1 MTFIDFCRAH
11 GLIIDYVIDDG
22 QWHRTKTIDK
32 TNKHNGAYKC
42 LGQVGFVQNHATMT
56 EVMTWKA
63 EGVFDIADYRARM
76 KTAQKDSEQDAK
88 RAAKKAAFMLS
99 KSEVKEFAYCEM
111 KGHKDIK
118 INVLKQPDGTE
129 LGLIPMRVNGDLT
142 SLQVLS
148 YDEKNRAW
156 RKTFLKNGI
165 TRGAIFT
172 IGNGSAVILCEGF
185 ATGLSVFAACQAA
198 KISATIKVC
207 FSAQNMVLV
216 AQKIPPA
223 LVIADNDLS
232 LTGKNVAEKIGAPY
246 WISSTVGN
254 DFNDDYLSRGLF
266 AVSNDLKR
274 LFLSKKS
281 IRQIS

>member
-11 GLIIDYVIDDG
+11 GLILDHVIDDG

-32 TNKHNGAYKC
+32 TNKQNGAYKC
-42 LGQVGFVQNHATMT
+42 IGQVGFVQNHATMT

-76 KTAQKDSEQDAK
+76 KTAQKDSENDAK

-118 INVLKQPDGTE
+118 INVLRQPDGND

-148 YDEKNRAW
+148 YDTKHRAW
-156 RKTFLKNGI
+156 RKTFLKNGV
-165 TRGAIFT
+165 TRGATFT

-185 ATGLSVFAACQAA
+185 ATGLSVFSACQSA
-198 KISATIKVC
+198 KISATIHVC
-207 FSAQNMVLV
+207 FSAQNMVFV
-216 AQKIPPA
+216 AQKIRHD

-266 AVSNDLKR
+266 AVSNDIKR
-274 LFLSKKS
+274 LFLAQKS

>member
-11 GLIIDYVIDDG
+11 GLILDHVIDDG

-88 RAAKKAAFMLS
+88 RAARKAAFMLS

-111 KGHKDIK
+111 KGHKEIK
-118 INVLKQPDGTE
+118 INVLRQPDGTE

-142 SLQVLS
+142 TCRFYLMTKKTERG
-148 YDEKNRAW
+148 EKH
-156 RKTFLKNGI
+156 F
-165 TRGAIFT
+165 
-172 IGNGSAVILCEGF
+172 
-185 ATGLSVFAACQAA
+185 
-198 KISATIKVC
+198 
-207 FSAQNMVLV
+207 
-216 AQKIPPA
+216 
-223 LVIADNDLS
+223 
-232 LTGKNVAEKIGAPY
+232 
-246 WISSTVGN
+246 
-254 DFNDDYLSRGLF
+254 
-266 AVSNDLKR
+266 
-274 LFLSKKS
+274 
-281 IRQIS
+281 

>member
-11 GLIIDYVIDDG
+11 GLILDYVIDDG

-32 TNKHNGAYKC
+32 TNKQNGAYKC
-42 LGQVGFVQNHATMT
+42 IGQVGFVQNHATMT
-56 EVMTWKA
+56 EVVTWKA

-76 KTAQKDSEQDAK
+76 KTAQKDSENDAK

-118 INVLKQPDGTE
+118 INVLRQPDGND

-148 YDEKNRAW
+148 YDTKHRAW
-156 RKTFLKNGI
+156 RKTFLKNGV
-165 TRGAIFT
+165 TRGATFT

-185 ATGLSVFAACQAA
+185 ATGLSVFSACQSA

-207 FSAQNMVLV
+207 FSAQNMVVV
-216 AQKIPPA
+216 AQKIMPD
-223 LVIADNDLS
+223 LVIADNDVS

-246 WISSTVGN
+246 WISSTVGH
-254 DFNDDYLSRGLF
+254 DFNDDYMSRGLF

-274 LFLSKKS
+274 IFLSAKS

>member
-11 GLIIDYVIDDG
+11 GLILDHVIDDG

-32 TNKHNGAYKC
+32 TNKRNGAYKC
-42 LGQVGFVQNHATMT
+42 IGQVGFVQNHATMT
-56 EVMTWKA
+56 EVVTWKA

-76 KTAQKDSEQDAK
+76 KTAQKDSEADAK

-111 KGHKDIK
+111 KGHKNIK
-118 INVLKQPDGTE
+118 INVLSQSDGTE

-148 YDEKNRAW
+148 YDSVNRAW

-165 TRGAIFT
+165 TRGATFT
-172 IGNGSAVILCEGF
+172 IGSGSAVILCEGF
-185 ATGLSVFAACQAA
+185 ATGLSVFSACQSA
-198 KISATIKVC
+198 KISATIHVC
-207 FSAQNMVLV
+207 FSAQNMVVV
-216 AQKIPPA
+216 AQKIKPD

-232 LTGKNVAEKIGAPY
+232 QTGKKTAEKIGAPY
-246 WISSTVGN
+246 WISSTVGH
-254 DFNDDYLSRGLF
+254 DFNDDYMSRGLF

-274 LFLSKKS
+274 IFISAKS

>member
-11 GLIIDYVIDDG
+11 GLILDHVIDDG

-32 TNKHNGAYKC
+32 TNKRNGAYKC
-42 LGQVGFVQNHATMT
+42 IGQVGFVQNHATMT
-56 EVMTWKA
+56 EVVTWKA

-76 KTAQKDSEQDAK
+76 KTAKKDSENDAK

-99 KSEVKEFAYCEM
+99 KSEVKDFAYCEM
-111 KGHKDIK
+111 KGHKNIK
-118 INVLKQPDGTE
+118 INVLSQSDGTE

-148 YDEKNRAW
+148 YDSVNRTW

-185 ATGLSVFAACQAA
+185 ATGLSVFSACQSA
-198 KISATIKVC
+198 KISVTIKVC
-207 FSAQNMVLV
+207 FSAQNMVFV
-216 AQKIPPA
+216 AQKIKPD
-223 LVIADNDLS
+223 LVIADNDVS
-232 LTGKNVAEKIGAPY
+232 QTGKKTAEKIGAPY
-246 WISSTVGN
+246 WISGTVGN
-254 DFNDDYLSRGLF
+254 DFNDDYMSRGLF

-274 LFLSKKS
+274 IFLSSKS

>member
-11 GLIIDYVIDDG
+11 GLILDYVIDDG

-32 TNKHNGAYKC
+32 TNKQNGAYKC
-42 LGQVGFVQNHATMT
+42 IGQVGFVQNHATMT

-76 KTAQKDSEQDAK
+76 KTAQKDSENDAK

-118 INVLKQPDGTE
+118 INVLRQPDGDD

-148 YDEKNRAW
+148 YDTKHRAW
-156 RKTFLKNGI
+156 RKTFLKNGV
-165 TRGAIFT
+165 TRGATFT

-185 ATGLSVFAACQAA
+185 ATGLSVFSACQSA

-207 FSAQNMVLV
+207 FSAQNMVVV
-216 AQKIPPA
+216 AQKIKPD
-223 LVIADNDLS
+223 LVIADNDVS
-232 LTGKNVAEKIGAPY
+232 QTGKKTAEKIGAPY

-274 LFLSKKS
+274 LFLAQKS